1 MPVTVKVHVFWEGHK
16 NCQSLHC
23 QFDVY
28 CIASNRWWRFHQFLW
43 PSQKTWTLKPSFPY
57 KPTIENWLFDK
68 FVEIQLICYQVHEV
82 HLMRSFTWTSP
93 DRSPFWKVSSQ
104 KIFGFNIMRNC
115 QNKENPFL
123 TQRLL
128 VLLLFGALT
137 PSNGA
142 LRLALWRPQSALA
155 GDSTAEAVSK
165 QRPLGRGCFSKNGLQ
180 TRLCQSCTA
189 VPIYLVTL

>member
-1 MPVTVKVHVFWEGHK
+1 
-16 NCQSLHC
+16 
-23 QFDVY
+23 
-28 CIASNRWWRFHQFLW
+28 
-43 PSQKTWTLKPSFPY
+43 
-57 KPTIENWLFDK
+57 
-68 FVEIQLICYQVHEV
+68 
-82 HLMRSFTWTSP
+82 
-93 DRSPFWKVSSQ
+93 
-104 KIFGFNIMRNC
+104 MRNC
-115 QNKENPFL
+115 QNKKNPFL

-155 GDSTAEAVSK
+155 GDSAAEAVSK